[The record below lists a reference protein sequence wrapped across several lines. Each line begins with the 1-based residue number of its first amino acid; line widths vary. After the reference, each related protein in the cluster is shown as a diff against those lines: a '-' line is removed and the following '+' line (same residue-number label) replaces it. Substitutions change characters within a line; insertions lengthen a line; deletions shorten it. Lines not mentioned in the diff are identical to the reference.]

1 MAGYQLDQRNI
12 TLENIEYDFKD
23 LVNIYLKSFNKV
35 K

>member
-1 MAGYQLDQRNI
+1 MESCKLDQERI
-12 TLENIEYDFKD
+12 IFENIEYDFKD